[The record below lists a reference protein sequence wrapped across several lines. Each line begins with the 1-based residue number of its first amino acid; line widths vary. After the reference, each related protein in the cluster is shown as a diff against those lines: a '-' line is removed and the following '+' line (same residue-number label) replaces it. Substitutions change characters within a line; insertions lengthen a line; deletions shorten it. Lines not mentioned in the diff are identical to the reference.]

1 MVEHQHWWCG
11 SVNTN
16 TETNQ
21 MANRLKSDIKF
32 KLMKSIEEL
41 QHSQRKLQI
50 TSNEFRIEMQQHLG
64 CKLTQS
70 NIEGAVIALNLRMTD
85 LFKAASNTGRS
96 IYADIY
102 RLEQRVLVLEEKLEG
117 L

>member
-1 MVEHQHWWCG
+1 
-11 SVNTN
+11 
-16 TETNQ
+16 